1 MCFRESMSFLNS
13 HYVHKGRGIPFFLIV
28 RLFLKCLLEDKQFM
42 DHNIWKDVNIDHA
55 VQTDIC
61 EICEIT
67 NVIFF
72 YVILNLYF

>member
-28 RLFLKCLLEDKQFM
+28 RLYLKCLLEDKHFM

-55 VQTDIC
+55 VQTDRKSCDVFMLKVFESI
-61 EICEIT
+61 
-67 NVIFF
+67 
-72 YVILNLYF
+72 YGHL

>member
-13 HYVHKGRGIPFFLIV
+13 HYVHKGRGIPFLLIV

-55 VQTDIC
+55 VQTDRKSCGVFMLKVFESI
-61 EICEIT
+61 
-67 NVIFF
+67 
-72 YVILNLYF
+72 YGYL